1 MNDKKIL
8 FYTVL
13 AFLGICLLSY
23 AVQAQEPL
31 SLRKAV
37 SLAVTHNREVKAA
50 GIGVEK
56 SAQQVRVAK
65 SLTLPTVTAG
75 AQAAH
80 YFWLPVFFGLDG
92 NSSKDKIAYGRF
104 GGKDQA
110 AATVAVVQPLYNAQ
124 AAPALRSA
132 RLQEKLDKASL
143 ADQTVFIAAAV
154 KQTYWQIV
162 VLNERIRLQQESLGR
177 NRKAL
182 EDAKSLLAQGR
193 ALRVDTLRAYTS
205 VKNLEPDLLKL
216 SYALEVGKLQLKA
229 LMGLDSLQE
238 IQLTDSLV
246 VPGAAA
252 LPAEAE
258 IYAEALKN
266 RPDLQALALQPQIDD
281 QQIRLA
287 AAARKP
293 SLNAVGQYQVQT
305 QVNRFNYLEGYY
317 PSVPFVGLQLSVPL
331 FSGFS
336 NVARIQQAKLSR
348 QQSVL
353 HRDNAYEQ
361 LKAQVRQVMAD
372 LQETTARIQTRL
384 TVKETAQLSYDIT
397 QYRYAR
403 GVASRLELTDAEL
416 ALTAA
421 QSNYL
426 EAIYDYL
433 SARIALDKIT
443 GRTGE

>member
-1 MNDKKIL
+1 MNEKKI
-8 FYTVL
+8 FIYTVL
-13 AFLGICLLSY
+13 VFIGICFLSY

-31 SLRKAV
+31 SLQKAV
-37 SLAVTHNREVKAA
+37 SLAVAHNREVKAA
-50 GIGVEK
+50 DVQVQRT
-56 SAQQVRVAK
+56 QQQQRVAK

-75 AQAAH
+75 AQASH
-80 YFWLPVFFGLDG
+80 YFWQPVFFGLDG
-92 NSSKDKIAYGRF
+92 NTTKDKIAYGRF

-110 AATVAVVQPLYNAQ
+110 AATLAIVQPLYNAQ

-132 RLQEKLDKASL
+132 RLQEKQDKASL
-143 ADQTVFIAAAV
+143 EDRTVIIAAEV

-162 VLNERIRLQQESLGR
+162 VLNERLRLQNESLAR

-205 VKNLEPDLLKL
+205 VKNLEPDLLRL
-216 SYALEVGKLQLKA
+216 TYAMEVGKLQLKV

-238 IQLTDSLV
+238 IQLSDSLI
-246 VPGAAA
+246 VPTTAA
-252 LPAEAE
+252 LPVESE
-258 IYAEALKN
+258 IYAEAIRS
-266 RPDLQALALQPQIDD
+266 RPDLQALVLQPQIDD
-281 QQIRLA
+281 QQIA
-287 AAARKP
+287 IANAARKP
-293 SLNAVGQYQVQT
+293 SLSAVAQYQVQT

-317 PSVPFVGLQLSVPL
+317 PSVPFVGLQFSVPL
-331 FSGFS
+331 FAGFS
-336 NVARIQQAKLSR
+336 NLAKTQQAKLGK
-348 QQSVL
+348 QQSIL
-353 HRDNAYEQ
+353 RRDNAFEQ
-361 LKAQVRQVMAD
+361 LRADVHQVLAD

-416 ALTAA
+416 ALTTA

-426 EAIYDYL
+426 EAV
-433 SARIALDKIT
+433 
-443 GRTGE
+443 

>member
-1 MNDKKIL
+1 MNDKKI
-8 FYTVL
+8 FIYTLLV
-13 AFLGICLLSY
+13 FLVICLLSY
-23 AVQAQEPL
+23 VVQAQEPL
-31 SLRKAV
+31 SLQKAV

-50 GIGVEK
+50 GVGVEK

-65 SLTLPTVTAG
+65 SLTLPTVTAS

-110 AATVAVVQPLYNAQ
+110 GATLAVVQPLYNAQ

-132 RLQEKLDKASL
+132 RLQEKADKASL
-143 ADQTVFIAAAV
+143 ADRMVVIAAEV

-162 VLNERIRLQQESLGR
+162 VLQERIRLQNESLER

-216 SYALEVGKLQLKA
+216 SYAMEVGKLQLKT
-229 LMGLDSLQE
+229 LMGIDSLQE
-238 IQLTDSLV
+238 IQLSDSLI

-252 LPAEAE
+252 LPAEAD
-258 IYAEALKN
+258 IYGEALKN

-281 QQIRLA
+281 QQIAFA

-293 SLNAVGQYQVQT
+293 LVNAVGQYQVQT

-317 PSVPFVGLQLSVPL
+317 PSVPFVGVQVSVPL
-331 FSGFS
+331 FTGFS
-336 NVARIQQAKLSR
+336 NIAKTKQAKLGK
-348 QQSVL
+348 QQSEL
-353 HRDNAYEQ
+353 RRDNAYEQ
-361 LKAQVRQVMAD
+361 LKADVHQVVAD
-372 LQETTARIQTRL
+372 IHETTTRIQTRL

-433 SARIALDKIT
+433 SARIALDRIT

>member
-1 MNDKKIL
+1 MNDKKI
-8 FYTVL
+8 FVYTL
-13 AFLGICLLSY
+13 IAFVGLCLVSY

-31 SLRKAV
+31 SLQKAV
-37 SLAVTHNREVKAA
+37 SLAITHNREVKAA
-50 GIGVEK
+50 GVGVQQ

-92 NSSKDKIAYGRF
+92 NTSNDKIAYGRF

-110 AATVAVVQPLYNAQ
+110 AATIAVVQPIYNAQ

-132 RLQEKLDKASL
+132 RLQEKLEKASL
-143 ADQTVFIAAAV
+143 ADRTVLIAAEV

-162 VLNERIRLQQESLGR
+162 VLHERIRLQEESLER

-216 SYALEVGKLQLKA
+216 SYAMEVGKLQLKV
-229 LMGLDSLQE
+229 LIGLDSLQD
-238 IQLTDSLV
+238 IRLADSLV
-246 VPGAAA
+246 VPGVAAV
-252 LPAEAE
+252 PVESE
-258 IYAEALKN
+258 IYSEAIRS

-281 QQIRLA
+281 QRIALTT
-287 AAARKP
+287 AARKP
-293 SLNAVGQYQVQT
+293 AFNAVGQYQVQT

-317 PSVPFVGLQLSVPL
+317 PSVPFVGLQVSVPL

-336 NVARIQQAKLSR
+336 NLAKTQQAKLGK
-348 QQSVL
+348 QQSIL
-353 HRDNAYEQ
+353 RRDNAYEQ
-361 LKAQVRQVMAD
+361 LKAEVHQVLAD

-433 SARIALDKIT
+433 SARIALDKT
-443 GRTGE
+443 VGRTGE